1 MRRQQPIDVSTLS
14 VFCKTREKM
23 MRIAVHDFVGHPFQ
37 VQLSREL
44 ARRGHTVLHLYLPA
58 FNSPKGRL
66 ARSADDPPGFDVA
79 GVKGIPEYPKYSYIS
94 RYRADKRYARNCA
107 AQLEQFHPDVVL
119 SGNAPPDIQ
128 AALLDRCHRNGAA
141 FVYWVQDFYAEA
153 VGRLLRKRFGF
164 VGGLAGA
171 YFRQLDARA
180 LRESDQV
187 VLITDDFAPI
197 ALQYGVPAE
206 RCHVIENW
214 AVLDE
219 LPHKPRNNAWS
230 RRHQLN
236 GKTVFLYSGTLG
248 LKHNPDLLVKL
259 AQRFQER
266 ADVAIVV
273 VSEGLGRDWL
283 EKQKSQLGLAN
294 LQLLDFQPF
303 DLVPDM
309 TASADALLAFIEEE
323 AGVYS
328 VPSKVLTYLCAR
340 RPILLSSPASNLA
353 ARLIRNHSA
362 GLTVTP
368 GDTGEFLK
376 AADLLA
382 GNTELASRFAQ
393 NARAY
398 AEQAFKIET
407 IAARFEN
414 VLDRACTGY
423 RSRATAALSASAAM
437 LRSAR

>member
-1 MRRQQPIDVSTLS
+1 
-14 VFCKTREKM
+14 

-66 ARSADDPPGFDVA
+66 ARSGDDPPGFDVVGVA
-79 GVKGIPEYPKYSYIS
+79 GIQEYPKYSYVS
-94 RYRADKRYARNCA
+94 RYRADKRYARSCA
-107 AQLEQFHPDVVL
+107 DLLEKFDPDVVL

-128 AALLDRCHRNGAA
+128 AALLERCHRNGTA
-141 FVYWVQDFYAEA
+141 FVYWVQDFYADA
-153 VGRLLRKRFGF
+153 IGRLLRKRYGF
-164 VGGLAGA
+164 VGGLAGS
-171 YFRQLDARA
+171 YFRQLDIRT
-180 LRESDQV
+180 LRGSDQV
-187 VLITDDFAPI
+187 VLITDDFVPI
-197 ALQYGVPAE
+197 AVQYGVPAE

-230 RRHQLN
+230 RAHNLD
-236 GKTVFLYSGTLG
+236 GKTVFLYAGTLG
-248 LKHNPDLLVKL
+248 LKHSPELLVKL
-259 AQRFQER
+259 AQHFQTR

-283 EKQKSQLGLAN
+283 EKQKTALKLSN

-303 DLVPDM
+303 DLVPDV
-309 TASADALLAFIEEE
+309 TASTDVLIAFIEEE

-340 RPILLSSPASNLA
+340 RPILLSAPASNLA
-353 ARLIRNHSA
+353 TRLIRDHLA

-368 GDTGEFLK
+368 GDTREFLEG
-376 AADLLA
+376 ADLLL
-382 GNTELASRFAQ
+382 GNSELASRCAQ
-393 NARAY
+393 NGRNY
-398 AEQAFKIET
+398 AEDAFNIGAIT
-407 IAARFEN
+407 SRFER
-414 VLDRACTGY
+414 VLDRA
-423 RSRATAALSASAAM
+423 RAGHIPRVIAA
-437 LRSAR
+437 